1 MCRGISF
8 RFGQPPE
15 FRRIHREF
23 NRYVPRDDS
32 RLRPAEKRQLQVAVR
47 RVGAFGPIQR
57 ADVALPGVS
66 EETLIEIDAPRDLAL
81 KPGDAVGLKPRRCRI
96 FPAAG

>member
-1 MCRGISF
+1 
-8 RFGQPPE
+8 
-15 FRRIHREF
+15 
-23 NRYVPRDDS
+23 
-32 RLRPAEKRQLQVAVR
+32 VR
-47 RVGAFGPIQR
+47 AFGPIQR